1 MSTKV
6 YVSGLEIHVY
16 GLDEVRSSNAHFVDV
31 VFLLHGR
38 TGNYQHLEHFALAI
52 LAHDKAAPA
61 SDVQRG
67 LLVVSFDQ
75 RNHGHR
81 QASELGN
88 LAWDQGN
95 KLFASVLPFRV
106 HARKVLVSH

>member
-16 GLDEVRSSNAHFVDV
+16 GLDDVRRSNIHFVDV

-38 TGNYQHLEHFALAI
+38 TGKYQDLEPFALAI
-52 LAHDKAAPA
+52 LAKDKVARAN
-61 SDVQRG
+61 DVQRG
-67 LLVVSFDQ
+67 LLVVSFDH

-81 QASELGN
+81 QVSKLGN
-88 LAWDQGN
+88 LGWDQGN
-95 KLFASVLPFRV
+95 QTHASVF
-106 HARKVLVSH
+106 KVSIN